1 MDWANGWM
9 DDVWATGNSNERYIR
24 LLLVGNEA
32 RESEDTTCLSRILCI
47 NGSGW
52 LVVVDPTVHLANIG
66 TGKFRKYH
74 GTKNRMPPLLD
85 YTFLGR

>member
-1 MDWANGWM
+1 MDGWMDWANGWM

-47 NGSGW
+47 NGSG
-52 LVVVDPTVHLANIG
+52 
-66 TGKFRKYH
+66 
-74 GTKNRMPPLLD
+74 
-85 YTFLGR
+85 